1 MEPTMAEE
9 KTVFARIIDGEIPTE
24 KLYEDEHCIVIQD
37 INPQAPTHVL
47 LIPKTTDMPRLADA
61 QEQHQA
67 LLGHLLLVAG
77 KVARQ
82 LGVDDAFRLVINN
95 GAGAGQTV
103 FHLHLHILANQS
115 FDESS
120 VGREFN

>member
-61 QEQHQA
+61 QEQYQA

>member
-1 MEPTMAEE
+1 MAEE
-9 KTVFARIIDGEIPTE
+9 KTVFTRIIDGEIPTE
-24 KLYEDEHCIVIQD
+24 KLYEDKHCIVIQD

-120 VGREFN
+120 VGREFS

>member
-1 MEPTMAEE
+1 MAEE

-24 KLYEDEHCIVIQD
+24 KLYEDKRCIVIQD

-103 FHLHLHILANQS
+103 FHLHLHILANQT

-120 VGREFN
+120 VGREFS

>member
-1 MEPTMAEE
+1 MSEE
-9 KTVFARIIDGEIPTE
+9 KTIFAMIVDGDIPSE
-24 KLYEDEHCIVIQD
+24 KLYEDDLAIVIQD

-47 LIPKTTDMPRLADA
+47 VIPKSTEIPRLVDA
-61 QEQHQA
+61 GEHHRE

-77 KVARQ
+77 RVAKQ

-103 FHLHLHILANQS
+103 FHLHLHILAS
-115 FDESS
+115 KGFEEASL
-120 VGREFN
+120 GREFG

>member
-1 MEPTMAEE
+1 MAEE

-67 LLGHLLLVAG
+67 LLGHLLLVTG

-103 FHLHLHILANQS
+103 FHLHLHILANQT

-120 VGREFN
+120 VGREFS

>member
-1 MEPTMAEE
+1 MAEE

>member
-67 LLGHLLLVAG
+67 LLGHLLLVTG

-120 VGREFN
+120 VGREFS

>member
-1 MEPTMAEE
+1 MAEE

-115 FDESS
+115 FEESS
-120 VGREFN
+120 VGREFS

>member
-1 MEPTMAEE
+1 MAEE

-103 FHLHLHILANQS
+103 FHLHLHILANQT

-120 VGREFN
+120 VGREFS